1 MEHRYLGLRSDLN
14 GGMTNLAQI
23 IKDAWVFGLLPEDQ
37 DGAGWTGGQMQ
48 ILYDKVA
55 EEWDKYG
62 NLPSR
67 LPQEL
72 RAKHERIHREAV
84 AHARDHG
91 WNPELGDD
99 D

>member
-1 MEHRYLGLRSDLN
+1 MEQRYQGLAADRN
-14 GGMTNLAQI
+14 GGMTHLAQI

-37 DGAGWTGGQMQ
+37 DGSGFSNGQMQ
-48 ILYDKVA
+48 VLHDKVA
-55 EEWDKYG
+55 LEWDKYG

-67 LPQEL
+67 LPPDLQE
-72 RAKHERIHREAV
+72 RHTRIHRQAMER
-84 AHARDHG
+84 ARDLG